1 MFHFVSLETP
11 SFWSPLELNHI
22 ADTNQEESPTFI
34 KNWSVRNQINPSW
47 KSMFSSPGCREVSK
61 YTVEKLG
68 SAFKFGHHATEGID
82 TIITSLVRA
91 FSDGFLS

>member
-1 MFHFVSLETP
+1 MGKET
-11 SFWSPLELNHI
+11 SRSWCPLELDSI
-22 ADTNQEESPTFI
+22 ADTRQEESPTFI

-47 KSMFSSPGCREVSK
+47 KSMFSSPGCQEVSK

>member
-1 MFHFVSLETP
+1 MSIE
-11 SFWSPLELNHI
+11 SPNPGLPQELDANL
-22 ADTNQEESPTFI
+22 DTREEESPTFN
-34 KNWSVRNQINPSW
+34 KNWSVRNQVNPSW
-47 KSMFSSPGCREVSK
+47 KSVFSSPGCWEVSK